1 MVFADA
7 NRHQELQ
14 FARRSGGQFP
24 ELYDVQPFPGDIWD
38 FLSACRS
45 LTVEDDYG
53 EEMNPWDTTH
63 TLGKLVA
70 AHLPG
75 GRFNCTIDGRTW
87 AGHHWINLCQNKY
100 GEAVGVAWLQQQ
112 KGTVIVVPQLND
124 KVTFLTNLFANVLPE
139 LAPHLFPDIVRGKWT
154 HQPEYEL
161 PRVLELR
168 EAQTDVERRAQAEVA
183 ALEVELE
190 KERAANGWLHDLL
203 TGTDAALVEAAKK
216 ALAALGFKNVVD
228 IDAERDK
235 EGKSRR
241 EDLQIQ
247 DRSPTLVADVKG
259 IAALPSDEDALQADK
274 HAAIRMREQ
283 KRTDIE
289 GLSII
294 NHQRHLPPLERE
306 NAMPFR
312 QELSTQLR
320 NEVSD

>member
-1 MVFADA
+1 M
-7 NRHQELQ
+7 
-14 FARRSGGQFP
+14 
-24 ELYDVQPFPGDIWD
+24 
-38 FLSACRS
+38 
-45 LTVEDDYG
+45 
-53 EEMNPWDTTH
+53 
-63 TLGKLVA
+63 
-70 AHLPG
+70 
-75 GRFNCTIDGRTW
+75 
-87 AGHHWINLCQNKY
+87 
-100 GEAVGVAWLQQQ
+100 
-112 KGTVIVVPQLND
+112 IVVPQLND
-124 KVTFLTNLFANVLPE
+124 KVIFLTNLFANVLPE

-289 GLSII
+289 GLSIT

-312 QELSTQLR
+312 QELLDAAEERSLGLITAWDLYPLVR
-320 NEVSD
+320 NFRKLGWPTETVKPLLYKKGRIEVGTGTLSIYWNCYKGLDGEVRRGNHRGRAAGGRSSRCRIPD